1 MGASGY
7 SIAQVFKVPIGG
19 SENNII
25 ANKPGV
31 KLPSTSVVDI
41 YLTRESVDVVFNV
54 TVGGTNVYPQPGP
67 ANINTVNGSLP
78 STQDD
83 MIISIVAARGDEI
96 IISASN
102 SNAAEQEARALVKV
116 MPVDDAM
123 LVSAQK
129 LRLNR

>member
-7 SIAQVFKVPIGG
+7 SIAQVFAVPIGG

-41 YLTRESVDVVFNV
+41 FLTRESVDVLFNV
-54 TVGGTNVYPQPGP
+54 TIGGTNVYPQPGP
-67 ANINTVNGSLP
+67 ANISTIAGSLP
-78 STQDD
+78 SVQDD
-83 MIISIVAARGDEI
+83 RIISVIAAAGDEI

-102 SNAAEQEARALVKV
+102 QNASLQEARALVKV
-116 MPVDDAM
+116 MPIDDAM
-123 LVSAQK
+123 LVMAQK
-129 LRLNR
+129 MRMNR

>member
-7 SIAQVFKVPIGG
+7 SIAQVFDVPIGG
-19 SENNII
+19 AENNII

-31 KLPSTSVVDI
+31 KLAQTSVVDI

-54 TVGGTNVYPQPGP
+54 TIGGTNVYPQPGP
-67 ANINTVNGSLP
+67 ANISTVDGSLP

-83 MIISIVAARGDEI
+83 KVISVVAAAGDEI

-102 SNAAEQEARALVKV
+102 SNAALQEARALVKV